1 MLTDSSVA
9 ALLVLLQFFI
19 AHFVSDMALWA
30 YDYEGERISL
40 HGQTSSYTRV
50 GKENPV
56 LEIKFCPRFAC
67 VLSLRGLIV
76 DGDGLRQI
84 AVNVRLA
91 PPEEVAALPIDR
103 FDGFGTFED
112 LPSTGKCVSDYWF

>member
-1 MLTDSSVA
+1 MEFLPTPSSQLPA
-9 ALLVLLQFFI
+9 SQQEETLK
-19 AHFVSDMALWA
+19 
-30 YDYEGERISL
+30 R
-40 HGQTSSYTRV
+40 
-50 GKENPV
+50 NPV

-67 VLSLRGLIV
+67 VLSWRGLIV
-76 DGDGLRQI
+76 DGDDRRRI